1 MYIAETHITI
11 AMNQELARHQH
22 IMRTLNQQQ
31 QMVYAAMVLDSSML
45 PFNTNKDD
53 AEAMTVGRTLKTMFA
68 DGALSSM
75 RMLEDGSV
83 VVK

>member
-1 MYIAETHITI
+1 
-11 AMNQELARHQH
+11 MNQELARHQH

-31 QMVYAAMVLDSSML
+31 QMVYAAMVLDSRML

-75 RMLEDGSV
+75 RMLEVGSV

>member
-1 MYIAETHITI
+1 
-11 AMNQELARHQH
+11 MNQELARHQH

-53 AEAMTVGRTLKTMFA
+53 TESMTVGRTLKTMFA

-75 RMLEDGSV
+75 RMMQDGSV
-83 VVK
+83 AVE

>member
-1 MYIAETHITI
+1 
-11 AMNQELARHQH
+11 MNQELARHQH

-83 VVK
+83 VGK

>member
-1 MYIAETHITI
+1 
-11 AMNQELARHQH
+11 MNQELARHQH